1 MVMADP
7 RSSKMIAERLRVGAM
22 PPPSAHP
29 DADLL
34 TAFAERSLGDAE
46 RAHVVEH
53 LARCAVCRDVVYFA
67 QPEADAASPQPAGS
81 RAQIRWF
88 AWRRL
93 QWAALAASLSV
104 IVAVTVFLKNN
115 PERSTSVLSG
125 EVATKQASPQGG
137 LQESEKSDANK
148 ASTSTYATSPASE
161 NERSDRREAAL
172 SSPES
177 QQKVAR
183 SGVEAKLADGS
194 GQSASVNGK
203 ADFKSR
209 DFASFMKL
217 TPGVA
222 PSSADDAKKTA
233 KPNDKEAGRFAWNN
247 GEKDTF
253 TDGTA
258 SGVRAGSDAST
269 QNGGLFDLRQQ
280 PAKGGPYSNSNTNSQ
295 NIAQNNTTN
304 SLYRDRDAQAYDAR
318 AYSVKQSPPSPVV
331 GTTSET
337 VSLDK
342 AEMTQSARQSTPA
355 AAQMAAAK
363 PAAPATRGVVPAEE
377 GRKKKLETI
386 PAHAT
391 PQGTEETVAVAGRV
405 HGADSIGGTTG
416 SSGGAIGGP
425 ITAQSEQAATSSAV
439 QNLPL
444 QGRAPATLVQL
455 TPGVAPTSAISGW
468 RIHHGQVQERLYGIW
483 HDVVVG
489 TLRRPNAISAPAV
502 PQPHFVGVVA
512 AGNDIWAV
520 QAIGKGQ
527 PYLVLYNSTDTGIT
541 WQPSTLTG
549 EGVLNPNAQV
559 DIKFKDTQQGEVILS
574 SGEKWQTSDGGAH
587 WNFVK

>member
-1 MVMADP
+1 
-7 RSSKMIAERLRVGAM
+7 
-22 PPPSAHP
+22 
-29 DADLL
+29 
-34 TAFAERSLGDAE
+34 
-46 RAHVVEH
+46 
-53 LARCAVCRDVVYFA
+53 
-67 QPEADAASPQPAGS
+67 
-81 RAQIRWF
+81 
-88 AWRRL
+88 
-93 QWAALAASLSV
+93 
-104 IVAVTVFLKNN
+104 VAVFLKNN

-125 EVATKQASPQGG
+125 EAATKQPSPQGG
-137 LQESEKSDANK
+137 LQESEKSDANR
-148 ASTSTYATSPASE
+148 ALTSADATSPTNE

-172 SSPES
+172 ASPES
-177 QQKVAR
+177 QQKSSR
-183 SGVEAKLADGS
+183 SGVEAKLAAGS

-217 TPGVA
+217 TPGMA

-233 KPNDKEAGRFAWNN
+233 KPNDKDAGRFAWST
-247 GEKDTF
+247 GEKDAYTS
-253 TDGTA
+253 GSA
-258 SGVRAGSDAST
+258 SGVRAGNDTST

-304 SLYRDRDAQAYDAR
+304 SLYRDRDALAYVGAS
-318 AYSVKQSPPSPVV
+318 SVKQSPPSPVV

-342 AEMTQSARQSTPA
+342 AEMTPSARPSAPS

-363 PAAPATRGVVPAEE
+363 AAAPATRAVVPAEE

-405 HGADSIGGTTG
+405 HAADSLGGTTG
-416 SSGGAIGGP
+416 GSGGAIGGP
-425 ITAQSEQAATSSAV
+425 VTAQSEQVATSSAV

-489 TLRRPNAISAPAV
+489 TLRRLNAISTPAV
-502 PQPHFVGVVA
+502 PQPHFVSVVA
-512 AGNDIWAV
+512 AGNDIWTV

-527 PYLVLYNSTDTGIT
+527 PYLVLYHSTDTGIT
-541 WQPSTLTG
+541 
-549 EGVLNPNAQV
+549 
-559 DIKFKDTQQGEVILS
+559 
-574 SGEKWQTSDGGAH
+574 
-587 WNFVK
+587 